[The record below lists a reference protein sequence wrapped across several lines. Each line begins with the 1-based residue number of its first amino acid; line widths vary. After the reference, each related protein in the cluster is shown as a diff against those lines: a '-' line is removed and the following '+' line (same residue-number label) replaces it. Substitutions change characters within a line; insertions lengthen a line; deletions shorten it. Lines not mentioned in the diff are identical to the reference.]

1 MPVKSKNLVVAF
13 ACSAFMIAAPAI
25 ALADCAEDIDKVER
39 ALGTPGDYGIDVTTA
54 ETMPALLQQANE
66 KRQAGSE
73 TECQELINQAK
84 QMGNVE

>member
-1 MPVKSKNLVVAF
+1 MPGKSNLLTIMLT
-13 ACSAFMIAAPAI
+13 CSAFMIAAPAI

-54 ETMPALLQQANE
+54 ESMRVLLDQANE
-66 KRQAGSE
+66 KRRDGDEAA
-73 TECQELINQAK
+73 CQELINQAK